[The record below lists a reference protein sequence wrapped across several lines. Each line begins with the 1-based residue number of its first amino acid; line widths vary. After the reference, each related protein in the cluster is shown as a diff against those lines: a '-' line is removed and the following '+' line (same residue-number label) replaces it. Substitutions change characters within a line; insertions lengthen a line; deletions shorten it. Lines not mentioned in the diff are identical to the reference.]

1 MLNVPLALKNI
12 EINSTTMKKDKIKSV
27 RKHIVIIGG
36 GFGGIATAK
45 ALKNS
50 EAEITIIDRLNHHL
64 FQPLLYQV
72 ATAELSP
79 GDISAPIRAIV
90 NENPRIKVILGEVQ
104 DIDPK
109 NKTLRLRNG
118 KSLSFDQLVMATGA
132 QYNYF
137 GHEEWAQFAPGMK
150 SVSDALKVREQ
161 LLGSMEEAEQ
171 ISNSDKRK
179 SLLTYVIIGGGPTG
193 VEMAGAIAEIAG
205 NGAKHGYRNIKPD
218 DARIFLIEAGPRIL
232 NAFPES
238 LGEKAKTML
247 EKMGVKVLLNTPVTN
262 IEKNKVHLKVGS
274 IETPNII
281 WAAGIKASSLLDT
294 LNVEQDRSGRVLV
307 RQDLSIPQYPDI
319 FIIGDS
325 SHIKDKTG
333 MPLPALA
340 PVATQQGKF
349 VGRLLSKEANR
360 NPNAKFVYTD
370 KGTMATIGRA
380 KAVADIR
387 GLKFSGFFAW
397 TLWSFI
403 HVLTL
408 IGFRNRTRV
417 FVEWIW
423 NYFTYKRGV
432 RLITD
437 RSKCESCA
445 TDEKPVKSLIEI
457 PV

>member
-1 MLNVPLALKNI
+1 MR
-12 EINSTTMKKDKIKSV
+12 KDKMESKK
-27 RKHIVIIGG
+27 RHIVIIGG

-45 ALKNS
+45 ALNNTD
-50 EAEITIIDRLNHHL
+50 ADVTIIDRLNHHL

-79 GDISAPIRAIV
+79 GDIAAPIRAIV
-90 NENPRIKVILGEVQ
+90 NKNPGIKVVLGEVEK
-104 DIDPK
+104 INPK
-109 NKTLRLRNG
+109 DKSLKMRNG
-118 KSLSFDQLVMATGA
+118 QIISFDQLVMATGA

-137 GHEEWAQFAPGMK
+137 GHEEWAEYAPGMK

-161 LLGSMEEAEQ
+161 LLMSMEQAERLDD
-171 ISNSDKRK
+171 SDKRK

-193 VEMAGAIAEIAG
+193 VEMAGAIAEVAG
-205 NGAKHGYRNIKPD
+205 NGAKHGYRNIKPEE
-218 DARIFLIEAGPRIL
+218 ARIYLIEAGPRVL

-238 LGEKAKTML
+238 LGEKAKKML
-247 EKMGVKVLLNTPVTN
+247 ENMGVRVLLNTPVTD

-294 LNVEQDRSGRVLV
+294 LQVEQDRTGRIVV
-307 RQDLSIPQYPDI
+307 GDDLSIPQYPDI

-325 SHIKDKTG
+325 AHRKDKNG
-333 MPLPALA
+333 KPLPALA

-349 VGRLLSKEANR
+349 VGTLLAKQGKRKAH
-360 NPNAKFVYTD
+360 AKFVYTD

-403 HVLTL
+403 HVLSL
-408 IGFRNRTRV
+408 IGFRNRIRV
-417 FVEWIW
+417 FMEWVW

-437 RSKCESCA
+437 RSGCAYCTTYESPQ
-445 TDEKPVKSLIEI
+445 KKIS
-457 PV
+457 

>member
-1 MLNVPLALKNI
+1 
-12 EINSTTMKKDKIKSV
+12 MKKDKMDTR

-45 ALKNS
+45 ALEKTDVD
-50 EAEITIIDRLNHHL
+50 ITIIDRLNHHL

-79 GDISAPIRAIV
+79 GDIAAPIRAII
-90 NENPRIKVILGEVQ
+90 NKNLRAKVILGEVKN
-104 DIDPK
+104 IDPK
-109 NKTLRLRNG
+109 NKSVHLKNG
-118 KSLSFDQLVMATGA
+118 RSISFDQLVMATGA

-137 GHEEWAQFAPGMK
+137 GHEEWAEYAPGMK

-161 LLGSMEEAEQ
+161 LLMSMEEAEQ
-171 ISNSDKRK
+171 LQDSSKRK

-205 NGAKHGYRNIKPD
+205 NGAKHGYHHINPE
-218 DARIFLIEAGPRIL
+218 DAKIYLIEAEPRIL

-238 LGEKAKTML
+238 LGDKAEKML

-281 WAAGIKASSLLDT
+281 WAAGIKASSLLDS
-294 LNVEQDRSGRVLV
+294 LGVEQDRTGRVIV
-307 RQDLSIPQYPDI
+307 SQDLSIPQYRDI

-325 SHIKDKTG
+325 AHSKGKDGK
-333 MPLPALA
+333 PLPALA

-349 VGRLLSKEANR
+349 VGKLIAQADER
-360 NPNAKFVYTD
+360 NSAAKFTYTD

-380 KAVADIR
+380 KAVADIK

-397 TLWSFI
+397 FLWSFI

-417 FVEWIW
+417 FFEWIW

-437 RSKCESCA
+437 RSKCESC
-445 TDEKPVKSLIEI
+445 TTYEKPHKEFLEMQV
-457 PV
+457 

>member
-1 MLNVPLALKNI
+1 MKK
-12 EINSTTMKKDKIKSV
+12 NSTESK

-45 ALKNS
+45 ALKN
-50 EAEITIIDRLNHHL
+50 ANVDITIIDRLNHHL

-79 GDISAPIRAIV
+79 GDIAAPIRAIV
-90 NENPRIKVILGEVQ
+90 NENPNIEVILGEVKK
-104 DIDPK
+104 IDPK
-109 NKTLRLRNG
+109 EKSVYLRNG
-118 KSLSFDQLVMATGA
+118 RSIAFDQLVMATGA

-137 GHEEWAQFAPGMK
+137 GHEEWAEFAPGLK

-161 LLGSMEEAEQ
+161 LLMSMEEAEQ
-171 ISNSDKRK
+171 LQDSNKRK

-193 VEMAGAIAEIAG
+193 VEMAGAIAEVAG
-205 NGAKHGYRNIKPD
+205 NGAKHGYHTIKPE
-218 DARIFLIEAGPRIL
+218 DAKIYLIEAGPRIL

-238 LGEKAKTML
+238 LGEKAQKML

-262 IEKNKVHLKVGS
+262 IEKNKVHLQVGS

-281 WAAGIKASSLLDT
+281 WAAGIKASSLLDS
-294 LNVEQDRSGRVLV
+294 LKVEQDRSGRVIV
-307 RQDLSIPQYPDI
+307 GPDLSIPEYQDI

-325 SHIKDKTG
+325 AHSEGKDG
-333 MPLPALA
+333 SPLPALA

-349 VGRLLSKEANR
+349 VGKLLAKEGKRLNK
-360 NPNAKFVYTD
+360 AKFVYKD
-370 KGTMATIGRA
+370 RGTMATIGRA
-380 KAVADIR
+380 KAVADIN

-397 TLWSFI
+397 FLWSFI
-403 HVLTL
+403 HVHSL
-408 IGFRNRTRV
+408 IGFRNKTRV

-437 RSKCESCA
+437 RSKCESC
-445 TDEKPVKSLIEI
+445 TTYEKLNKELLEI